1 MVLLAVIYMAFISLG
16 LPDSLLGAAWPAMRV
31 TLNAPMGLAGVAS
44 MICSCGT
51 IVSSLLSTR
60 LIARFGTGRVTL
72 ASVATTAAALL
83 GYAFAPA
90 PWVLFVAAVPLGLG
104 AGSVDAALNNYV
116 SLHYKAWH
124 MSWLHCFWGVGVTL
138 GSGILSLCIGAGGG
152 WRTGYLVVVGI
163 QLMLVMILAVSL
175 PLWRKNAAPRQAG
188 EAPRLMTNTQA
199 LRLPGMKAV
208 LLSFFCYCAA
218 ESTMMLWTASYAEA
232 ARGAT
237 AEQAALIASM
247 FAMGITV
254 GRGLNGFL
262 AMKLSSKVLI
272 RGGIVLMLAGIAVL
286 ILPLGYTGC
295 AVGVAIIGVGCAPVY
310 PCTIQETPARFGKAA
325 SQAATG
331 LQMAAAYTGTTLM
344 PPLLGAISGVT
355 GIGIFPWWMLA
366 FVGAVLLLN
375 ERVNRVTQK

>member
-1 MVLLAVIYMAFISLG
+1 MVLLAIIYMAFISLG

-31 TLNAPMGLAGVAS
+31 TLNAPMGLAGVVS
-44 MICSCGT
+44 MICACGT

-72 ASVATTAAALL
+72 TSVATTAAALL

-90 PWVLFVAAVPLGLG
+90 PWLLFVAAVPLGLG

-138 GSGILSLCIGAGGG
+138 GSGILSVCIGAGSG
-152 WRTGYLVVVGI
+152 WRTGYLAVVGI
-163 QLMLVMILAVSL
+163 QLVLVMILAVSL
-175 PLWRKNAAPRQAG
+175 PLWRKDAAPRQTG

-208 LLSFFCYCAA
+208 LMSFFCYCAA
-218 ESTMMLWTASYAEA
+218 ESSMMLWTASYAEA
-232 ARGAT
+232 MRGAT
-237 AEQAALIASM
+237 PEQAALIASM
-247 FAMGITV
+247 FAMGITI

-262 AMKLSSKVLI
+262 AMKLSSRVLI

-286 ILPLGYTGC
+286 ILPLGYAGC
-295 AVGVAIIGVGCAPVY
+295 AVGVAIIGLGCAPVY
-310 PCTIQETPARFGKAA
+310 PCTIQETPARFGAAA

-344 PPLLGAISGVT
+344 PPLLGAISGVM

-375 ERVNRVTQK
+375 ERVNRVTQR

>member
-1 MVLLAVIYMAFISLG
+1 MVLLAIIYMAFISLG

-31 TLNAPMGLAGVAS
+31 TLNAPMGLAGVVS
-44 MICSCGT
+44 MICACGT

-90 PWVLFVAAVPLGLG
+90 PWLLFVAAVPLGLG

-138 GSGILSLCIGAGGG
+138 GSGILSVCIGAGGG

-163 QLMLVMILAVSL
+163 QLVLVMILAVSL
-175 PLWRKNAAPRQAG
+175 PLWRKDAAPRQVG
-188 EAPRLMTNTQA
+188 EAPRPMTNAQA

-208 LLSFFCYCAA
+208 LMSFFCYCAA
-218 ESTMMLWTASYAEA
+218 ESSMMLWTASYAEA
-232 ARGAT
+232 MRGAT
-237 AEQAALIASM
+237 PEQAALIASM
-247 FAMGITV
+247 FAMGITI

-286 ILPLGYTGC
+286 ILPLGYMGC
-295 AVGVAIIGVGCAPVY
+295 AVGVAIIGFGCAPVY
-310 PCTIQETPARFGKAA
+310 PCTIQETPARFGTAA

-344 PPLLGAISGVT
+344 PPLLGAISGFI